1 MTHYHYC
8 LYLNFSAKGIIL
20 VKKQKTSTS
29 KNHKFYRINNLKQV
43 SHDDVLVSSKK
54 DNLTLYVLHREDGLI
69 CLHLG

>member
-43 SHDDVLVSSKK
+43 SHDDVL
-54 DNLTLYVLHREDGLI
+54 DNLTLYALHREDGLI